1 MKKLFSVLL
10 VLCLALC
17 LFTIPASAANSI
29 GDYSDD
35 QLKQLYELVRDEMI
49 RRGLPL
55 AREISLREGKFI
67 VGQDIQPG
75 TYTLKCT
82 ETFGETYGD
91 AYSSLGGLFGDEL
104 GGLMG
109 SLGGMMSDMINA
121 EAEIIGNY
129 GTVLK
134 SFELKSGDSVRI
146 TLEEGTALQL
156 SDGAFILIS
165 E

>member
-1 MKKLFSVLL
+1 
-10 VLCLALC
+10 
-17 LFTIPASAANSI
+17 
-29 GDYSDD
+29 
-35 QLKQLYELVRDEMI
+35 MI
-49 RRGLPL
+49 KRGLPL

>member
-1 MKKLFSVLL
+1 MKKLSSTLL
-10 VLCLALC
+10 VLCLAFC
-17 LFTIPASAANSI
+17 LFSIPASAANSI
-29 GDYSDD
+29 SDYSDD

-49 RRGLPL
+49 KRGLPL

-146 TLEEGTALQL
+146 TLDEGTALQL